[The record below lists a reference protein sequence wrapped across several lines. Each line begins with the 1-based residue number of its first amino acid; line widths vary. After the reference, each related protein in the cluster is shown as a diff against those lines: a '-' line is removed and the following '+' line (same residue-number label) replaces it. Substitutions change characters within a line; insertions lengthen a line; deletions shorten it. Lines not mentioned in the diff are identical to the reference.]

1 MAGRPLPRQLQGPR
15 VPVHADHRPLG
26 ADQLGH
32 QQGHI
37 TDATADVQDPHAAAD
52 PGLDQELL
60 GDAAEDRCLLD
71 QPLALLLGVAR
82 QVDGVALGL
91 LAHCG
96 ASRSQPVLS

>member
-1 MAGRPLPRQLQGPR
+1 
-15 VPVHADHRPLG
+15 VADRR

-37 TDATADVQDPHAAAD
+37 TDAAADVQDPHAAAD

-60 GDAAEDRCLLD
+60 GEAAEDHRLLD

-82 QVDGVALGL
+82 RVDGVAF
-91 LAHCG
+91 G
-96 ASRSQPVLS
+96 AARSSGGPPDPSRLS